1 MCCPFC
7 VVRQKFILTILH
19 FYSTIS
25 SVSLMLAARPRRLFV
40 APTVSS
46 LLFVVLIDFLKIMLY
61 TVDRGVASLRVD
73 SFI

>member
-1 MCCPFC
+1 
-7 VVRQKFILTILH
+7 
-19 FYSTIS
+19 
-25 SVSLMLAARPRRLFV
+25 MLAARPRRLFV